1 MPDRKPRVA
10 IVRHSRDYGLDVRR
24 EAEALVAAGFECEV
38 FHIGERG
45 NPAVRSIGG
54 VTVRR
59 LPGRKARGGTRNYLF
74 DYGSFMLVAAGA
86 LGYRHLR
93 NRYDVV
99 QINTM
104 PDFLAFAALVP
115 KLTGTPLVLFM
126 KEPTPELAATLGQ
139 GPRYVRALER
149 IEQLSLRF
157 ANRAVTVT
165 EQLKQRLVERGADAA
180 KVSVVL
186 NGPDPLHLVG
196 PSLPD
201 PRTADDGGCLV
212 VLCHGTIEERY
223 GHDTILKAAELART
237 RIPGLQVVITGSG
250 SGVPQ
255 LLADQATLR
264 VGDIVRY
271 EGWVT
276 EQRLGE
282 LLRHADIGLVAQK
295 PSPYSHLVHTNKM
308 YDYWIAGL
316 PVLASRL
323 RATEAL
329 FSDREIAYFD
339 GDDPSDLAEQMTLL
353 ARNTRRRTELAREG
367 RDAWKRVS
375 WDVQRERYLDVFREV
390 LGSRF
395 PSSLR

>member
-1 MPDRKPRVA
+1 
-10 IVRHSRDYGLDVRR
+10 
-24 EAEALVAAGFECEV
+24 
-38 FHIGERG
+38 
-45 NPAVRSIGG
+45 VRSIGG

-59 LPGRKARGGTRNYLF
+59 LPGRKARGGALNYIF
-74 DYGSFMLVAAGA
+74 DYCSFTLLAAGV

-93 NRYDVV
+93 KRYAVV

-104 PDFLAFAALVP
+104 PDFLAFAAIVP
-115 KLTGTPLVLFM
+115 KLMGTPLILFM
-126 KEPTPELAATLGQ
+126 KEPTPELAATLGR
-139 GPRYVRALER
+139 GKRYVRALER

-157 ANRAVTVT
+157 ADRVITVT
-165 EQLKQRLVERGADAA
+165 EQLKQRFVERGADSG
-180 KVSVVL
+180 KISVVL
-186 NGPDPLHLVG
+186 NGPDPRHLIG

-201 PRTADDGGCLV
+201 PRTAAEGASLV

-223 GHDTILKAAELART
+223 GHDTILNAAALARPMVAALE
-237 RIPGLQVVITGSG
+237 IVITGSG

-255 LLADQATLR
+255 LLEDQARLG
-264 VGDIVRY
+264 VEDIVRY

-282 LLRHADIGLVAQK
+282 LFQLADVGLVAQK

-329 FSDREIAYFD
+329 FSDCEIAYFD
-339 GDDPSDLAEQMTLL
+339 GDDPADLAEQMILL
-353 ARNTRRRTELAREG
+353 ERDPLRRTELAREG
-367 RDAWKRVS
+367 RAAWRRVS
-375 WDVQRERYLDVFREV
+375 WDVQRERYLDVFRGV

-395 PSSLR
+395 PRSVS